1 MEEVDKE
8 DVGILQTTQTSLD
21 KALINVVDCL
31 PSEEK
36 KDLRSCLED
45 LDHEGNIPAEGT
57 NYEELKSRNP
67 SEKTKLVVPYAPPP
81 TQPPPQVA
89 HHQWASAS
97 ALSSISQR

>member
-21 KALINVVDCL
+21 KAFINVVDCL
-31 PSEEK
+31 PNEEE

-57 NYEELKSRNP
+57 NCEELKSWNP
-67 SEKTKLVVPYAPPP
+67 SEKTKM
-81 TQPPPQVA
+81 
-89 HHQWASAS
+89 AS
-97 ALSSISQR
+97 RKH

>member
-8 DVGILQTTQTSLD
+8 DVGILQTTQTSLE

-31 PSEEK
+31 TRE
-36 KDLRSCLED
+36 DLRACLED